1 MNPEQIGKKIV
12 EQLLMENFTE
22 KVSLYPGAFKPP
34 HRGHV
39 SIALDSLETDT
50 DKLILF
56 ISTKAREDV
65 EVEEALKA
73 WELYK
78 ESVPGLERMEIVPTP
93 TPVKDVYDYVKNNP
107 THDIKAVFGKGEE
120 NRYTSL
126 ATKYPNVE
134 IFNAG
139 TVGNYSATDLRQ
151 AIRNKDKEAIS
162 TFIPDG
168 VNIDDFLSIFQIQ
181 ENLNEIGDL
190 SVEPYKWNA
199 DLNKTDKND
208 PYDYYDFTTDD
219 GIKYQVV
226 FLREPIGNDAYINY
240 DMSFVAKGG
249 GDKGF
254 SANALT
260 GGNEPL
266 KVMSTVVDITKS
278 HMEYKGDADFI
289 TFEPT
294 KGKTGEE
301 SAKDSTRGKLYKLII
316 KKNFPKAQVAGT
328 DKVTVDVSAYK
339 GEDMFEAVVGDKIVC
354 DNCGWDWKIKDGG
367 DDLYMCHKC
376 GHDNTPSNLQEKVN
390 PELES
395 QIKDYIEDYSE
406 INVDFLKNLLKDK
419 KKYPQELDP
428 RTGGNKY
435 GYRGTTFDKEFISKL
450 KVKNQLNGVTEYEVP
465 SNLNI
470 TSKGDKGFLSFSTD
484 EDVAKGFG
492 HYSGYV
498 DHKKSPD
505 KVGGYV
511 KVSLDNPNFILHPD
525 YMSKLSQDMEY
536 SKETEKETLYIGNS
550 YSPESIYVVDEKY
563 KLNEVKYTNP
573 NFDNEWEEAER
584 YSEFVKMG
592 KQGWIN
598 VAKKGYVT
606 SYSKIKNVLGNVDLK
621 FDKLEEPKKQRFQD
635 AFKKGTIEMSIA
647 VKFSDN
653 DYDLVAGNT
662 RLSGLVKNG
671 EDPKIW
677 IVDLSKSSS
686 KLENKYLQEA
696 RYKKFLNEGWD
707 SSKAKIINT
716 FLEYCSDYLSVT
728 RPTIKL
734 VNSPEYTQTYHSFG
748 GYMPSEQKIIT
759 VVHNRNMADILRT
772 LAHEMVHHMQN
783 LDERLTPKSGED
795 GSPDENEAN
804 SLAGVIMREFG
815 RNNPHIYE

>member
-1 MNPEQIGKKIV
+1 MNPEQIGKQIA
-12 EQLLMENFTE
+12 ERLLMENFTE

-120 NRYTSL
+120 DRYTSL

-139 TVGNYSATDLRQ
+139 TVGNYSATDLRK
-151 AIRNKDKEAIS
+151 AIRDKNKEAIA

-199 DLNKTDKND
+199 DLNKTNKDD

-219 GIKYQVV
+219 GIKYEVV
-226 FLREPIGNDAYINY
+226 FLRKPIGNDVYINY
-240 DMSFVAKGG
+240 EMSFVAKGG
-249 GDKGF
+249 GDKGW

-266 KVMSTVVDITKS
+266 KIMSTVVDITKS

-301 SAKDSTRGKLYKLII
+301 NAKDSTRGKLYKLII

-328 DKVTVDVSAYK
+328 DKVIVDVSAYK

-354 DNCGWDWKIKDGG
+354 DNCGWEWKIKDGG
-367 DDLYMCHKC
+367 DDLYTCHKC
-376 GHDNTPSNLQEKVN
+376 GHDNTPR
-390 PELES
+390 
-395 QIKDYIEDYSE
+395 
-406 INVDFLKNLLKDK
+406 KN
-419 KKYPQELDP
+419 
-428 RTGGNKY
+428 
-435 GYRGTTFDKEFISKL
+435 
-450 KVKNQLNGVTEYEVP
+450 
-465 SNLNI
+465 
-470 TSKGDKGFLSFSTD
+470 
-484 EDVAKGFG
+484 
-492 HYSGYV
+492 
-498 DHKKSPD
+498 
-505 KVGGYV
+505 
-511 KVSLDNPNFILHPD
+511 
-525 YMSKLSQDMEY
+525 
-536 SKETEKETLYIGNS
+536 
-550 YSPESIYVVDEKY
+550 
-563 KLNEVKYTNP
+563 
-573 NFDNEWEEAER
+573 
-584 YSEFVKMG
+584 
-592 KQGWIN
+592 
-598 VAKKGYVT
+598 
-606 SYSKIKNVLGNVDLK
+606 
-621 FDKLEEPKKQRFQD
+621 
-635 AFKKGTIEMSIA
+635 
-647 VKFSDN
+647 
-653 DYDLVAGNT
+653 
-662 RLSGLVKNG
+662 
-671 EDPKIW
+671 
-677 IVDLSKSSS
+677 
-686 KLENKYLQEA
+686 YLQEA

-707 SSKAKIINT
+707 NSKAKVIND
-716 FLEYCSDYLSVT
+716 FLAYCADYLSIT

>member
-1 MNPEQIGKKIV
+1 MNPEQIGKQIA
-12 EQLLMENFTE
+12 ERLLMENFTE

-78 ESVPGLERMEIVPTP
+78 ESTPGLERMEIVPTP

-120 NRYTSL
+120 ERYTSL

-139 TVGNYSATDLRQ
+139 TVGNYSATDLRK
-151 AIRNKDKEAIS
+151 AIRDKNKEVIA

-190 SVEPYKWNA
+190 SQAPYKWSYLPDNSDA
-199 DLNKTDKND
+199 LNKE
-208 PYDYYDFTTDD
+208 YSFTTKDS
-219 GIKYQVV
+219 KYTVV
-226 FLREPIGNDAYINY
+226 FYGNEEGNNWDLEFLASTGIGG
-240 DMSFVAKGG
+240 S
-249 GDKGF
+249 
-254 SANALT
+254 STRTLT
-260 GGNEPL
+260 GGNEPF
-266 KVMSTVVDITKS
+266 KIMSTVVDIVKDFL
-278 HMEYKGDADFI
+278 KKADTPI
-289 TFEPT
+289 KTISYTPT
-294 KGKTGEE
+294 KGKRGEE
-301 SAKDSTRGKLYKLII
+301 DAKDNTRAKLYKAVIQRQ
-316 KKNFPKAQVAGT
+316 FPKAKISGE
-328 DKVTVDVSAYK
+328 DDVTIDVSAYSGNTNEEIV
-339 GEDMFEAVVGDKIVC
+339 GEKIVC
-354 DNCGWDWKIKDGG
+354 DKCGWKWKIVDGG

-376 GHDNTPSNLQEKVN
+376 GHNNTPR
-390 PELES
+390 
-395 QIKDYIEDYSE
+395 
-406 INVDFLKNLLKDK
+406 KN
-419 KKYPQELDP
+419 
-428 RTGGNKY
+428 
-435 GYRGTTFDKEFISKL
+435 
-450 KVKNQLNGVTEYEVP
+450 
-465 SNLNI
+465 
-470 TSKGDKGFLSFSTD
+470 
-484 EDVAKGFG
+484 
-492 HYSGYV
+492 
-498 DHKKSPD
+498 
-505 KVGGYV
+505 
-511 KVSLDNPNFILHPD
+511 
-525 YMSKLSQDMEY
+525 
-536 SKETEKETLYIGNS
+536 
-550 YSPESIYVVDEKY
+550 
-563 KLNEVKYTNP
+563 
-573 NFDNEWEEAER
+573 
-584 YSEFVKMG
+584 
-592 KQGWIN
+592 
-598 VAKKGYVT
+598 
-606 SYSKIKNVLGNVDLK
+606 
-621 FDKLEEPKKQRFQD
+621 
-635 AFKKGTIEMSIA
+635 
-647 VKFSDN
+647 
-653 DYDLVAGNT
+653 
-662 RLSGLVKNG
+662 
-671 EDPKIW
+671 
-677 IVDLSKSSS
+677 
-686 KLENKYLQEA
+686 YLQEA

-707 SSKAKIINT
+707 NSKAKVIND
-716 FLEYCSDYLSVT
+716 FLAYCADYLSIT

>member
-139 TVGNYSATDLRQ
+139 TVGNYSATDLRK
-151 AIRNKDKEAIS
+151 AIRDKNKEAIA

-199 DLNKTDKND
+199 DLNKTNKDD

-226 FLREPIGNDAYINY
+226 FLREPIGNDVYINY

-316 KKNFPKAQVAGT
+316 KKNFPKAQVTGT

-354 DNCGWDWKIKDGG
+354 DNCGWEWKIKDGG
-367 DDLYMCHKC
+367 DDLY
-376 GHDNTPSNLQEKVN
+376 T
-390 PELES
+390 
-395 QIKDYIEDYSE
+395 
-406 INVDFLKNLLKDK
+406 
-419 KKYPQELDP
+419 
-428 RTGGNKY
+428 
-435 GYRGTTFDKEFISKL
+435 
-450 KVKNQLNGVTEYEVP
+450 
-465 SNLNI
+465 
-470 TSKGDKGFLSFSTD
+470 
-484 EDVAKGFG
+484 
-492 HYSGYV
+492 
-498 DHKKSPD
+498 
-505 KVGGYV
+505 
-511 KVSLDNPNFILHPD
+511 VS
-525 YMSKLSQDMEY
+525 
-536 SKETEKETLYIGNS
+536 
-550 YSPESIYVVDEKY
+550 
-563 KLNEVKYTNP
+563 
-573 NFDNEWEEAER
+573 
-584 YSEFVKMG
+584 
-592 KQGWIN
+592 
-598 VAKKGYVT
+598 
-606 SYSKIKNVLGNVDLK
+606 
-621 FDKLEEPKKQRFQD
+621 
-635 AFKKGTIEMSIA
+635 
-647 VKFSDN
+647 
-653 DYDLVAGNT
+653 
-662 RLSGLVKNG
+662 
-671 EDPKIW
+671 
-677 IVDLSKSSS
+677 
-686 KLENKYLQEA
+686 
-696 RYKKFLNEGWD
+696 
-707 SSKAKIINT
+707 
-716 FLEYCSDYLSVT
+716 
-728 RPTIKL
+728 
-734 VNSPEYTQTYHSFG
+734 
-748 GYMPSEQKIIT
+748 
-759 VVHNRNMADILRT
+759 
-772 LAHEMVHHMQN
+772 
-783 LDERLTPKSGED
+783 
-795 GSPDENEAN
+795 
-804 SLAGVIMREFG
+804 
-815 RNNPHIYE
+815 

>member
-139 TVGNYSATDLRQ
+139 TVGNYSATDLRK
-151 AIRNKDKEAIS
+151 AIRDKNKEAIA

-168 VNIDDFLSIFQIQ
+168 VNIDDFLSIFQ
-181 ENLNEIGDL
+181 LNEGLYPKYNAKKVQQTRYKASDVWTNDPTIEIGDL

-199 DLNKTDKND
+199 DLNKTNKDD

-316 KKNFPKAQVAGT
+316 KKNFPKAQVTGT

-354 DNCGWDWKIKDGG
+354 DNCGWDWKIEDGG
-367 DDLYMCHKC
+367 DDLYTCHKC
-376 GHDNTPSNLQEKVN
+376 WHDNTP
-390 PELES
+390 
-395 QIKDYIEDYSE
+395 
-406 INVDFLKNLLKDK
+406 
-419 KKYPQELDP
+419 
-428 RTGGNKY
+428 
-435 GYRGTTFDKEFISKL
+435 
-450 KVKNQLNGVTEYEVP
+450 
-465 SNLNI
+465 
-470 TSKGDKGFLSFSTD
+470 
-484 EDVAKGFG
+484 
-492 HYSGYV
+492 
-498 DHKKSPD
+498 
-505 KVGGYV
+505 
-511 KVSLDNPNFILHPD
+511 
-525 YMSKLSQDMEY
+525 
-536 SKETEKETLYIGNS
+536 
-550 YSPESIYVVDEKY
+550 
-563 KLNEVKYTNP
+563 KLNEVKYNNP

-592 KQGWIN
+592 KQGWIDI
-598 VAKKGYVT
+598 AKKGYVT

-635 AFKKGTIEMSIA
+635 AFKKGTLEMSIA

-707 SSKAKIINT
+707 SSKAKTINL
-716 FLEYCSDYLSVT
+716 FLGYCADYLSVT

-783 LDERLTPKSGED
+783 LDDRLTPKSGED